1 MIQHH
6 QNQWPNH
13 SQGPTSFGMIRSAVA
28 IPVAS
33 RWQQSSRKAPIH
45 AMKKIMLIGLLA
57 AIIIACVLLFQ
68 HHVKITKARDEV
80 FRERLAGVWLREDQK
95 LPQGAGNPL
104 IMRLTNT
111 VAADGR
117 FVELS
122 WFSHP
127 NRTNT
132 NRRTGTWV
140 VKNGRLIQTVKS
152 STNPTEVTPW
162 SGVGKI
168 ICLDSGEFTVRW
180 RLDET
185 WKRVVP

>member
-1 MIQHH
+1 
-6 QNQWPNH
+6 
-13 SQGPTSFGMIRSAVA
+13 
-28 IPVAS
+28 
-33 RWQQSSRKAPIH
+33 
-45 AMKKIMLIGLLA
+45 MKKFTIIGLLTV
-57 AIIIACVLLFQ
+57 IITACVLLFQ
-68 HHVKITKARDEV
+68 HHVKMTKARDEA
-80 FRERLAGVWLREDQK
+80 FRERLTGVWLREDHK
-95 LPQGAGNPL
+95 LPHGVGNPL

-132 NRRTGTWV
+132 YLRTGTWI
-140 VKNGRLIQTVKS
+140 VKNGRLIQTLKS

-168 ICLDSGEFTVRW
+168 IRLDSGEFTVRW

-185 WKRVVP
+185 WKRVIQ